1 MDFALADL
9 FAGDLDNDLGAASL
23 EVSDLGLAPGLGDLG
38 LGREHLLL
46 PLEFFLFDMLGL
58 LFVGFDL
65 DVQSSGDS
73 LCQCPRGWAQAFLDH
88 SLVMVMA
95 LVVTMMMFLVVVT
108 MMVLMMSLVVVDLVV
123 PMMVLLVMAME
134 LMMVGMVV
142 VLVMVASVMHMNL
155 DVPVVPLMMMT
166 MMSVMANMMVAPMM
180 LAMAM
185 TMMVLMSTVV
195 AMMTTSFVMM
205 STRAPMFVLSVE
217 FFVVL
222 FEASHQALFVDMVF
236 MSMVDPLF
244 DLCKA
249 AME

>member
-108 MMVLMMSLVVVDLVV
+108 MMVLMMSLVV